1 MSELNDWLV
10 SDEVRELTRAGSSV
24 MQAAVLKELGIPFEL
39 DPYETPLVR
48 RSSVEVYKQ
57 RMLAVNSNKLS

>member
-24 MQAAVLKELGIPFEL
+24 MQELGIPFEL

-48 RSSVEVYKQ
+48 RSAAEVYKQ

>member
-39 DPYETPLVR
+39 DRYETPMVR
-48 RSSVEVYKQ
+48 RSAAEIYKQ
-57 RMLAVNSNKLS
+57 RMLAINSNKLS

>member
-24 MQAAVLKELGIPFEL
+24 MQVAVLKELGIPFEL
-39 DPYETPLVR
+39 DPYETPLVK
-48 RSSVEVYKQ
+48 RSAAEVYKQ
-57 RMLAVNSNKLS
+57 RMLAINSNKSS